1 MEITLEQIELVK
13 DRTGVSY
20 REAKEALE
28 AADGNV
34 IDAII
39 AIEDE
44 INAKVSA
51 KMSENAEKVV
61 SQIKEFVRKGNV
73 SRIVIK
79 KDDETVLNLP
89 VTVGVIGTVLAP
101 WLTVIGSI
109 VALGSKHSIELI
121 KDDGSVIDLSGK
133 VEETVDGVKE
143 KGSEAVDQVRSKVND
158 TMSKAKDSKEKVASD
173 IKEVKDIVAGAAEEV
188 KEKIK
193 PSADEKKPVSRA
205 KKAKVEEVTDE
216 KE

>member
-28 AADGNV
+28 AANGNV
-34 IDAII
+34 VDAII

-44 INAKVSA
+44 INAKTSVKLGDQA
-51 KMSENAEKVV
+51 QKVV
-61 SQIKEFVRKGNV
+61 DQIKELVRKGNV

-79 KDDETVLNLP
+79 KDEETILNLP

-109 VALGSKHSIELI
+109 VALGSRHSIVLI
-121 KDDGSVIDLSGK
+121 KDDGSEIDLSGK
-133 VEETVDGVKE
+133 VGETVDTVKD
-143 KGSEAVDQVRSKVND
+143 KGAEAADAVRSKFADAANKVSD
-158 TMSKAKDSKEKVASD
+158 TKDKAASD
-173 IKEVKDIVAGAAEEV
+173 IEEIKDIVTGAAADI
-188 KEKIK
+188 KETIN
-193 PSADEKKPVSRA
+193 PSADA
-205 KKAKVEEVTDE
+205 KSDDE
-216 KE
+216 A

>member
-34 IDAII
+34 VDAII

-44 INAKVSA
+44 INAKVGVKVSDQA
-51 KMSENAEKVV
+51 AKVV
-61 SQIKEFVRKGNV
+61 AQIKELVRKGNV

-79 KDDETVLNLP
+79 KEEETVLNLP

-109 VALGSKHSIELI
+109 VALGSKHTIVLI
-121 KDDGSVIDLSGK
+121 KDDGTVVDLSSK
-133 VEETVDGVKE
+133 VGD
-143 KGSEAVDQVRSKVND
+143 AVDTVKDKVGDAADTVKDKGAEAATAVRTKVRDAANKVSD
-158 TMSKAKDSKEKVASD
+158 TKDKAASD
-173 IKEVKDIVAGAAEEV
+173 IEDIKDIVTGAAAD
-188 KEKIK
+188 IK
-193 PSADEKKPVSRA
+193 DTINPSDDEA
-205 KKAKVEEVTDE
+205 
-216 KE
+216 

>member
-34 IDAII
+34 VDAII

-44 INAKVSA
+44 INAKVGVKVSDQA
-51 KMSENAEKVV
+51 QKVV
-61 SQIKEFVRKGNV
+61 DQIKELVRKGNV
-73 SRIVIK
+73 SRIVIR

-133 VEETVDGVKE
+133 VGETVDSVKDKAADAAASVKD
-143 KGSEAVDQVRSKVND
+143 KGAEAADAVRSKFTDAANKVTD
-158 TMSKAKDSKEKVASD
+158 TKDKAASD
-173 IKEVKDIVAGAAEEV
+173 IEDIKDIVTGAAADI
-188 KEKIK
+188 KETINPK
-193 PSADEKKPVSRA
+193 AD
-205 KKAKVEEVTDE
+205 DE
-216 KE
+216 A

>member
-28 AADGNV
+28 AANGNV

-44 INAKVSA
+44 INAKVSV
-51 KMSENAEKVV
+51 KMSENAEKVLA
-61 SQIKEFVRKGNV
+61 QIKEIVRKGNV
-73 SRIVIK
+73 SRIVVK
-79 KDDETVLNLP
+79 KDDETVINLP

-101 WLTVIGSI
+101 WLTVIGSV

-121 KDDGSVIDLSGK
+121 KDDGTVIDLSSK
-133 VEETVDGVKE
+133 VEDAMDGVKD
-143 KGSEAVDQVRSKVND
+143 KGAEAVGAVRSKVSD
-158 TMSKAKDSKEKVASD
+158 TVGKAKDQKDKVASD
-173 IKEVKDIVAGAAEEV
+173 IEEVKDIVTGAASDV
-188 KEKIK
+188 KEVIK
-193 PSADEKKPVSRA
+193 PSTAEKKPSA
-205 KKAKVEEVTDE
+205 KTKKEKAEEE
-216 KE
+216 